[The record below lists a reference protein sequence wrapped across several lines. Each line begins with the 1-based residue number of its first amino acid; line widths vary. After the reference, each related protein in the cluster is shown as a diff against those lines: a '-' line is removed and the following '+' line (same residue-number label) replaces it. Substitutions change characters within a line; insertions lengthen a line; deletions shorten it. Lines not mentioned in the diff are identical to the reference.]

1 MTSFLSIN
9 QLITLWFVDAE
20 FPCFSVKFKKLGW
33 WERQYHVKDTSIL
46 ISTQHVKVVK
56 CLIHIWQTPPGNP
69 RRDDIQQ
76 ALAGTIAR
84 CSLLLLG
91 SDARIIIMLIIQR
104 VWGAK
109 DTIRKN
115 LSGPHRDLALIRQCH
130 VSLSKIA
137 INTTYGQLP
146 TLTMHSSSTMT
157 LSTAIHQAFET
168 SSDHSRIPPLPNT
181 FVRSWHRAPNAST
194 SWSEPTKQYDRSLL
208 HHLWGHRRVLV

>member
-1 MTSFLSIN
+1 MQSSHVSQLSSKS
-9 QLITLWFVDAE
+9 LVD
-20 FPCFSVKFKKLGW
+20 
-33 WERQYHVKDTSIL
+33 ERGSIML
-46 ISTQHVKVVK
+46 R
-56 CLIHIWQTPPGNP
+56 IHPSSYPHSMWRLSNALYIFDNLHPGGNP